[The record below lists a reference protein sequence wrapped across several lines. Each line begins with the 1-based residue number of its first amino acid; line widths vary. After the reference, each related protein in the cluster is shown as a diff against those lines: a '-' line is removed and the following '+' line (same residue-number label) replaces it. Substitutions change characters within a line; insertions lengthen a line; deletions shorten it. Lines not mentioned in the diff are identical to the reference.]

1 MCTACSAF
9 DKYMKNSKEYMVE
22 GEYEKAVEQLN
33 LAIIENP
40 TDKNAAALLETAEK
54 NLKEKNEK
62 EIKQHFSDVSQDVTA
77 FIKEKMTP
85 IDVDTITID
94 EAKEILPE
102 AKLKYKEAKE
112 LFDEYN
118 LINSSYATAT
128 ESLFQIYDNS
138 VELLENIIE
147 NVVEPLPTIPPNS
160 TRLFRLT
167 SRTESNDSR
176 IKASFNKST
185 IETFISEFDL
195 YYVSIMRQ
203 EE

>member
-1 MCTACSAF
+1 
-9 DKYMKNSKEYMVE
+9 MKNSKEYMVE

-40 TDKNAAALLETAEK
+40 TDKNAAALL
-54 NLKEKNEK
+54 
-62 EIKQHFSDVSQDVTA
+62 
-77 FIKEKMTP
+77 
-85 IDVDTITID
+85 DTITID

-128 ESLFQIYDNS
+128 ESLFQISDNS

-147 NVVEPLPTIPPNS
+147 NVVKPLPTIPPNS